1 MRIIQNRISLYVW
14 AIIIAAG
21 LYSCNTIDLYEK
33 VVSIP
38 NFEWQSTF
46 KPQFK
51 FSIKDTTSAY
61 QIFIIVRHNDK
72 YNWNNLWI
80 NLYTKGP
87 IDSIQKI
94 QYELPLANKDKWLG
108 TEMDDIYEHRIVL
121 TPQGIYFRRAGEYI
135 YSIEQIMR
143 EDPLLNVLNVG
154 LRIEKKPL

>member
-21 LYSCNTIDLYEK
+21 VFSCNTIDLYEK